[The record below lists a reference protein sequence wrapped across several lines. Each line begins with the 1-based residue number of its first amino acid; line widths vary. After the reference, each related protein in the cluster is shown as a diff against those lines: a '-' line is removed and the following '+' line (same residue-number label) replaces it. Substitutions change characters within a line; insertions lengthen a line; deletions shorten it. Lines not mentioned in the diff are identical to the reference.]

1 MKLGIIGAMDVEVE
15 HLRGKVVDPTRVK
28 VAGMAFDDG
37 TIGGTPVT
45 VVKCGV
51 GKVDAAVC
59 AQVLIER
66 FGAEAIINT
75 GVAGSLD
82 ARLNIGDVLVSTD
95 AVHHDVDATNFGYAP
110 GEVPSLGITFFPA
123 DERLRKA
130 AEDAVRAV
138 APDVACVEGRV
149 ASGDQFVRTQGEKDR
164 IRTTFGASCVEMEGA
179 SIAQTAWLND
189 VPYVIV
195 RAISDKADGTAE
207 VEYPVFEA
215 QAAER
220 CAKIVNHMVAHL
232 S

>member
-1 MKLGIIGAMDVEVE
+1 M
-15 HLRGKVVDPTRVK
+15 
-28 VAGMAFDDG
+28 
-37 TIGGTPVT
+37 
-45 VVKCGV
+45 
-51 GKVDAAVC
+51 C

-66 FGAEAIINT
+66 FGAQAIINT

-110 GEVPSLGITFFPA
+110 GEVPGLGVTYFPA
-123 DERLRKA
+123 NERLRKA
-130 AEDAVRAV
+130 AADAVRAV

-164 IRTTFGASCVEMEGA
+164 IRRTFGASCVEMEGA

-195 RAISDKADGTAE
+195 RAISDKADGSAE

-215 QAAER
+215 QAAEH
-220 CAKIVNHMVAHL
+220 CAKIVSHMVAHL